1 MESNQIILLV
11 VLIGFSAFFS
21 ASETAL
27 TAFRKVKIKDVEK
40 DNPKAA
46 KLLKAWIK
54 RPNEILASLL
64 LGNTIV
70 NIFAASIATLFFV
83 SMLKKYGLSN
93 SDEVSVYIATAVMTV
108 FTLVFGEITPK
119 IIAKNYS
126 DSISKWVIHP
136 VYYISIIMFP
146 LVAVFM
152 FASRIICRILGIKI
166 HDEKIV
172 ITEEEIKSIVSV
184 GEEEG
189 VIEQEE
195 KEMIHSIFEIGDVN
209 VREVMIPRIDVFAVE
224 ADKSIE
230 DVWSAI
236 VEMGYSRIP
245 VYGES
250 IDHIK
255 GVVYLKD
262 LLNVV
267 KDGRTNEKIGSFL
280 REAYFVPETKLL
292 VPLLKEFKE
301 RHIHMAIV
309 LDEYG
314 GTFGIITI
322 EDILEE
328 IVGDINDEHDK
339 QERNIEKITNDI
351 YRVNGKLSIQD
362 VNSELGTEFPEM
374 EEYDTFGGFIY
385 YTLAKVPE
393 IDDKIENE
401 EYEIKVENIENHRIK
416 SVIVKIKGAEKDE
429 EREEA

>member
-1 MESNQIILLV
+1 MEGYGQIILLIILV
-11 VLIGFSAFFS
+11 VISGFFS
-21 ASETAL
+21 AAETAL
-27 TAFRKVKIKDVEK
+27 TAFRKVRLKEVEK
-40 DNPKAA
+40 ENPRAA
-46 KLLKAWIK
+46 SLLKIWLK
-54 RPNEILASLL
+54 RPNEILAALL
-64 LGNTIV
+64 LGNNIV
-70 NIFAASIATLFFV
+70 NIFASSIATILIIAV
-83 SMLKKYGLSN
+83 LEKNKIEG
-93 SDEVSVYIATAVMTV
+93 EIVPYIVTLIMTTV
-108 FTLVFGEITPK
+108 ILIFGEITPK

-126 DSISKWVIHP
+126 DILSKFVIIP
-136 VYYISIIMFP
+136 IYVFSIIMYP
-146 LVAVFM
+146 VIAVFI
-152 FASRIICRILGIKI
+152 FISRMVARIFGIKLN
-166 HDEKIV
+166 DEKIM
-172 ITEEEIKSIVSV
+172 ITEEEIKSIVSF

-189 VIEQEE
+189 IIEQEE

-209 VREVMIPRIDVFAVE
+209 VREVMVPRIDVFAID
-224 ADKSIE
+224 ASKTIE
-230 DVWSAI
+230 EVWESI

-245 VYGES
+245 VFEES

-267 KDGRTNEKIGSFL
+267 KTGKTNEKIGEFL

-301 RHIHMAIV
+301 KHIHMAIV

-339 QERNIEKITNDI
+339 QEDNIEEISEYI

-362 VNSELGTEFPEM
+362 VNSALGTEFPEL

-385 YTLAKVPE
+385 YTLSKVPE
-393 IDDKIENE
+393 IGDKIEE
-401 EYEIKVENIENHRIK
+401 ENYKIEVENIENHRIK
-416 SVIVKIKGAEKDE
+416 SVIITIKGAEKDDEGKE
-429 EREEA
+429 E